1 MESLPGG
8 GHAGPRQEFHPDL
21 AQSWKKILL
30 VIWISQFIAQIGFSF
45 ALPFTPFYLQKMG
58 VTGKS
63 LDFWVAVSGAAPPL
77 AMMIF
82 APIWGYLA
90 DKFGRR
96 KMLLRSYIGGVTV
109 LVLMGFC
116 DTPLSFVFLRLLQ
129 GALSGTVSAAQTLV
143 ATHTPDDHNGFALGA
158 LNSAVYSG
166 VLAGSF
172 IGGIF
177 ADVFGYRTAFV
188 TGGVLLLIPVILILF
203 FIKEHFVP
211 LMNLNRGFFSSIIPK
226 RRHLILALPILVLM
240 GMVMFARQFDISFIP
255 LFVQALHGS
264 IEGASIWTGTLSAVV
279 CFGSVLSGFLL
290 GYLADRYP
298 PGKLAV
304 ISALL
309 AAVFMFTLT
318 FAHTMLYLFCGRFLM
333 VFMSSGLDPAL
344 QIWLCRKTIPQTR
357 GLIFGWASSVR
368 SFGWFLAP
376 LVGGT
381 VTAHFGIRALF
392 VVGPVFFLIL
402 MFAMLRILKRFPE
415 REDAG

>member
-1 MESLPGG
+1 
-8 GHAGPRQEFHPDL
+8 
-21 AQSWKKILL
+21 
-30 VIWISQFIAQIGFSF
+30 
-45 ALPFTPFYLQKMG
+45 MG

-82 APIWGYLA
+82 APIWGFLA

-96 KMLLRSYIGGVTV
+96 KMLLRSYIGGVIV
-109 LVLMGFC
+109 MVLMGFC
-116 DTPLSFVFLRLLQ
+116 ETPLSFVFLRLLQ

-143 ATHTPDDHNGFALGA
+143 ATHTPDEHNGFALGA

-177 ADVFGYRTAFV
+177 VDLFGYRISFI
-188 TGGVLLLIPVILILF
+188 TGGVLLLVPVVLILF
-203 FIKEHFVP
+203 YVHEHFAP
-211 LMNLNRGFFSSIIPK
+211 LMNLNRGFFSSFLPK
-226 RRHLILALPILVLM
+226 RRHLILAMPILVLM
-240 GMVMFARQFDISFIP
+240 GMVMFARQFDVSFIP

-264 IEGASIWTGTLSAVV
+264 LEGAAIWTGFLSAVA
-279 CFGSVLSGFLL
+279 CSGSVLSGFLL
-290 GYLADRYP
+290 GYLADHYA

-304 ISALL
+304 FSAIL

-318 FAHTMLYLFCGRFLM
+318 FTHSMLFLFSARFLM
-333 VFMSSGLDPAL
+333 IFMSSGLDPAL

-368 SFGWFLAP
+368 AFGWFLAP
-376 LVGGT
+376 LVGGV
-381 VTAHFGIRALF
+381 VTAHWGIRALF
-392 VVGPVFFLIL
+392 VVGPFFFLII
-402 MFAMLRILKRFPE
+402 MFAMLRIIKRFPD
-415 REDAG
+415 REDA

>member
-8 GHAGPRQEFHPDL
+8 GNAGPRQEIHPDL

-45 ALPFTPFYLQKMG
+45 ALPFTPFYIQKMG

-116 DTPLSFVFLRLLQ
+116 HTPLSFVFLRLLQ

-177 ADVFGYRTAFV
+177 ADVFGYRVAFF
-188 TGGVLLLIPVILILF
+188 TGGVLLLVPVVLILF
-203 FIKEHFVP
+203 FIQEHFAP

-226 RRHLILALPILVLM
+226 RRHLVLALPILILM

-264 IEGASIWTGTLSAVV
+264 IDGASIWTGTLSAVA

-298 PGKLAV
+298 PGKLAI

-309 AAVFMFTLT
+309 AAVFMFYPDLRPQHAVLSLRTVPDGL
-318 FAHTMLYLFCGRFLM
+318 HEQR
-333 VFMSSGLDPAL
+333 SGPRPSDLAL
-344 QIWLCRKTIPQTR
+344 PQDHSQTR

-376 LVGGT
+376 LVGGM

-392 VVGPVFFLIL
+392 VVGPVFFLIV
-402 MFAMLRILKRFPE
+402 MFAMMRILKRFPE
-415 REDAG
+415 REDS